1 MEKTYE
7 ITGMKCDGCV
17 KTVTEKL
24 SDVRGV
30 ENVTVDLEKKQA
42 RVTGKPFKLSLKRA
56 LSGTKFAL
64 GKEL

>member
-24 SDVRGV
+24 SNVRGV
-30 ENVTVDLEKKQA
+30 ENVTVDLEKKQLK
-42 RVTGKPFKLSLKRA
+42 VTGKPFKLSPRTCIERYKIC
-56 LSGTKFAL
+56 TW
-64 GKEL
+64 